1 MKITI
6 ILLSLNS
13 RLLIILKAK
22 RKSDL
27 WKKYLIINA
36 DDFGLSN
43 SINEAIINLLNEN
56 RISSATLMPNVASYD
71 QAASCSKNN
80 SNSVGLHLTL
90 VNGGS
95 NIKSCSLT
103 RNASLEDSSG
113 YLFEDKFYF
122 MKNFKYKELKKEI
135 DMQFEKII
143 NYRIKISHVDTH
155 RYAIYPTYNPL
166 AYIYLCKKCKVA
178 ARWCRRGP
186 YFVGEEIP
194 SLCDSYPASQFF
206 ASIADIYN
214 VPIPDYVFKFP
225 YKDLLINYDEKKKA
239 FIEMLSKLSNGIS
252 EFHIHPSVD
261 GKDVRE
267 ITETYEERIHEY
279 NLLLDEDVID
289 AIDKFGI
296 NIIKYSDISSIIKPQ
311 NKLKSFFNIIRY
323 GSNYAFKILYK
334 KIRIS

>member
-1 MKITI
+1 M
-6 ILLSLNS
+6 
-13 RLLIILKAK
+13 
-22 RKSDL
+22 
-27 WKKYLIINA
+27 KKYLIINA

-71 QAASCSKNN
+71 QAASWSKNN
-80 SNSVGLHLTL
+80 SNSIGLHLTL

-95 NIKSCSLT
+95 NKKFNSLT
-103 RNASLEDSSG
+103 RKASLEDDSG

-135 DMQFEKII
+135 DMQFKKIV
-143 NYRIKISHVDTH
+143 NDGIKISHVDTH
-155 RYAIYPTYNPL
+155 RYAIYPTHNPL
-166 AYIYLCKKCKVA
+166 AYIYLCKKCKEYKVA
-178 ARWCRRGP
+178 TRWCRRGP
-186 YFVGEEIP
+186 YFVGEKI
-194 SLCDSYPASQFF
+194 SNLCDSYPASQFF

-225 YKDLLINYDEKKKA
+225 YKDLLIDYEEKKKG
-239 FIEMLSKLSNGIS
+239 FIEMLSKLPNGIS
-252 EFHIHPSVD
+252 EVHIHPSVD
-261 GKDVRE
+261 DRDIRE

-279 NLLLDEDVID
+279 NLLLDKDVID
-289 AIDKFGI
+289 AIGKFGI